1 MLRKL
6 PGRSAHAVTRLLRGH
21 RHSSRT
27 SLHQYVQKIQFTFSL
42 KSRHSIHHC
51 LTMHCVY
58 WWGNQEDKEQET
70 HCACVQSEPVHVCLV

>member
-27 SLHQYVQKIQFTFSL
+27 SLHQYVHMLLEMSARPTSL
-42 KSRHSIHHC
+42 LEHTLC
-51 LTMHCVY
+51 LLV
-58 WWGNQEDKEQET
+58 GNQEDKEQET
-70 HCACVQSEPVHVCLV
+70 HCECVQSEPLHVCLV